1 MRRRSLLTAAASA
14 LAATPLA
21 AGCGSSAPSAPS
33 APSSASPSGGSRR
46 GRLTYG
52 VWDVYQVPAMKRA
65 AKEFERTRPGVSV
78 DVQLTPNGTYWTKLR
93 TACTGGA
100 APDVFWMNGPNL
112 GLYAAAG
119 QLLPLET
126 EGPDA
131 VVRPGDFP
139 PDLISLY
146 RWKGTQYGVP
156 KDFDTVA
163 LWFNKEIFDRAKVDY
178 PDDTWTWQDLIA
190 NAQRLTDRRRGVY
203 GMAAPEWNQENYY
216 NSIAQAGGYVLS
228 KDGKH
233 SGYSDPR
240 TREGLKLWVDMIHR
254 YRASPTLQ
262 QMTDTEATQMFQSG
276 TIAMIQ
282 EASYKAPTFWADRE
296 LRAKVDVAPLA
307 KGHRRASI
315 IHGLGNV
322 VYAKTPHPEL
332 AREFVRFM
340 AGKQASLIQAK
351 YGTAIPARNGT
362 QEPWTESMPKFDL
375 KVHLDALDYAVPY
388 PTSANTA
395 AWAHKEQRMLAR
407 AWSGDESLTSV
418 TRTLTDAMNQL
429 LAQEGKARS

>member
-1 MRRRSLLTAAASA
+1 MRRRSLLTAAA
-14 LAATPLA
+14 ATTLA
-21 AGCGSSAPSAPS
+21 AGCGN
-33 APSSASPSGGSRR
+33 SPSTTSTTSAKGSSGARGGH
-46 GRLTYG
+46 LTYG

-100 APDVFWMNGPNL
+100 APDVFWMNGPNF
-112 GLYAAAG
+112 GLYAEAG

-126 EGPDA
+126 EGQDA
-131 VVRPGDFP
+131 VLRPGDFP
-139 PDLISLY
+139 KDLVDLY
-146 RWKGTQYGVP
+146 NWKGTQFGVP

-163 LWFNKEIFDRAKVDY
+163 LWFNKEIFDRARIDY
-178 PDDTWTWQDLIA
+178 PDGTWTWRDLID
-190 NAQRLTDRRRGVY
+190 NARRLTDRKRGVY

-216 NSIAQAGGYVLS
+216 NSIAQAGGYVIS
-228 KDGKH
+228 EDRRH

-240 TREGLKLWVDMIHR
+240 TLEGLKLWVDMIHR

-282 EASYKAPTFWADRE
+282 EASYKAPTFWEDKE
-296 LRAKVDVAPLA
+296 FRAKVDVAPLA
-307 KGHRRASI
+307 KGKHRASI
-315 IHGLGNV
+315 VHGLGNV
-322 VYAKTPHPEL
+322 VYARTPHPEL

-340 AGKQASLIQAK
+340 GGKQASLIQAK

-362 QEPWTESMPKFDL
+362 QKPWAESMPRFDL
-375 KVHLDALDYAVPY
+375 QTHLDALDYSVPY

-395 AWAHKEQRMLAR
+395 AWQHKEQRMLAR
-407 AWSGDESLTSV
+407 AWSGDESLTSA
-418 TRTLTDAMNQL
+418 TRTLTDAMNQM
-429 LAQEGKARS
+429 LAQEGKAGS